1 MTNII
6 VRNVDLNERGWVD
19 YEAARE
25 ENISHYTAILSTP
38 IPKPLLF
45 LTHKTYTAI
54 KNSNN

>member
-6 VRNVDLNERGWVD
+6 VRNVDLNERGWVVC
-19 YEAARE
+19 EAARE
-25 ENISHYTAILSTP
+25 ENISHYTATLSAL

-54 KNSNN
+54 KNNNN